1 MFNKRLPFIQSI
13 CLDLYINCK
22 HKSKKDHGLPI
33 HKPGETPTLT
43 PDEQLVYNMLKNS
56 SITESNPDSP
66 RCFTNV
72 SSAIHLMCRQLC
84 PGQWCTRTHC
94 KSYSGHCA
102 YNCGAGKRPATCNLY
117 KDYIEKKKRKEE
129 TQTKDE

>member
-1 MFNKRLPFIQSI
+1 MFDRRLPYIQSI
-13 CLDLYINCK
+13 CLDVYIDCK
-22 HKSKKDHGLPI
+22 LKSKKDHGLPI
-33 HKPGETPTLT
+33 DKTPTLT
-43 PDEQLVYNMLKNS
+43 ADEQLVYNMLKNS

-66 RCFTNV
+66 RCFTKV

-94 KSYSGHCA
+94 KSYSSHCA
-102 YNCGAGKRPATCNLY
+102 YHCGAGKRPATCNLY

-129 TQTKDE
+129 AQIKDE

>member
-1 MFNKRLPFIQSI
+1 MKSHRLPYIQSI

-22 HKSKKDHGLPI
+22 LKSKKDHSLPI
-33 HKPGETPTLT
+33 TEPPTLT
-43 PDEQLVYNMLKNS
+43 ADEQLVYNMLKNS

-66 RCFTNV
+66 RCFTKVN
-72 SSAIHLMCRQLC
+72 SAIYLMCRQLC

-102 YNCGAGKRPATCNLY
+102 YHCGAGKRPATCNLY
-117 KDYIEKKKRKEE
+117 RDYIEKKKRKEDA
-129 TQTKDE
+129 QGNN